1 MLLDRKALAYA
12 SSALAASMMQA
23 AFSFYYINVY
33 LQRFHVSRGWFQ
45 VAQVGGAA
53 VGDHVTYSIV
63 RDMPGALKAD
73 RHWSSSGLR
82 VTAYFTRILNGY
94 IKGYWNVVEICK
106 LQYC

>member
-53 VGDHVTYSIV
+53 VGGRP
-63 RDMPGALKAD
+63 RDIFVV
-73 RHWSSSGLR
+73 SSVWG
-82 VTAYFTRILNGY
+82 FEG
-94 IKGYWNVVEICK
+94 
-106 LQYC
+106 